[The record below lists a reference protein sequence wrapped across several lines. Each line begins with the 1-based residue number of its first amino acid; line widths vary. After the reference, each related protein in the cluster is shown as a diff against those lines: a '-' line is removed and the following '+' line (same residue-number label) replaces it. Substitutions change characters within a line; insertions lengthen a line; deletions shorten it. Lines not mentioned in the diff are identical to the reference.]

1 MVTIHYARRRGRL
14 HNDAFAGP
22 ACVAR
27 PDRPFDPDNSRHDVE
42 RLADIRADA
51 MQVERAARANL
62 ALRLDDLFIPGKV
75 LGQTAD
81 IAGWRSS
88 SLRCPL
94 GGGRDIVIGSFGNVA
109 EIAKVERRLRRVDR
123 RHFLRLRPKE
133 LLLQEG
139 NARFEIGILFVERE
153 NDPG

>member
-1 MVTIHYARRRGRL
+1 MPPRL
-14 HNDAFAGP
+14 HNNAFAGP

-51 MQVERAARANL
+51 MQVERTAGAAL
-62 ALRLDDLFIPGKV
+62 ALRLDDHFIPGKV

-88 SLRCPL
+88 SRCCSL
-94 GGGRDIVIGSFGNVA
+94 GDGRNIVIGSCGNVA
-109 EIAKVERRLRRVDR
+109 EVAKVERRLRRVDR

-133 LLLQEG
+133 LALEEG
-139 NARFEIGILFVERE
+139 DARFEIGILFVERE

>member
-1 MVTIHYARRRGRL
+1 MSSASLTSV
-14 HNDAFAGP
+14 P
-22 ACVAR
+22 
-27 PDRPFDPDNSRHDVE
+27 
-42 RLADIRADA
+42 
-51 MQVERAARANL
+51 MQCRSNEQQGQL
-62 ALRLDDLFIPGKV
+62 LLRLDDLFIPGKV

-94 GGGRDIVIGSFGNVA
+94 GDGRDIVIGSFGNVA

-139 NARFEIGILFVERE
+139 NACFEIGILFVERE